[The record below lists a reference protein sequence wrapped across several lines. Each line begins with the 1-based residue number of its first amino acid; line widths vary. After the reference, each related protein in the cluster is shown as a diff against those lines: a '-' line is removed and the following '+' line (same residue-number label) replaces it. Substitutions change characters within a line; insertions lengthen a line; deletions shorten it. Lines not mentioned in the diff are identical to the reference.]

1 MPPAKRNAA
10 LDAILG
16 ETPVGAKEDTAAAPA
31 PAPVN
36 PPKPASKYAKVMLY
50 THPKVAR
57 KLKEIAFIEHRKAN
71 DVLLEAI
78 DLYFAKAGHGGIKHV
93 IEQ

>member
-10 LDAILG
+10 LDAIKG
-16 ETPVGAKEDTAAAPA
+16 EAPADARQDAAAAATPIPA
-31 PAPVN
+31 NA
-36 PPKPASKYAKVMLY
+36 PKPVPKYAKVMLY

-57 KLKEIAFIEHRKAN
+57 KLKEIAFVESRKAN
-71 DVLLEAI
+71 DVILEAI
-78 DLYFAKAGHGGIKHV
+78 DLYFAKAGHTGIKHV

>member
-10 LDAILG
+10 LDAILDDA
-16 ETPVGAKEDTAAAPA
+16 PASAKEDAVAAPV

-57 KLKEIAFIEHRKAN
+57 KLKEIAFVEHLKAN

>member
-10 LDAILG
+10 LDAIQG
-16 ETPVGAKEDTAAAPA
+16 ETPAELPEVVEAIVEAPT
-31 PAPVN
+31 
-36 PPKPASKYAKVMLY
+36 KPSKKYAKVMLY

-57 KLKEIAFIEHRKAN
+57 KLKEIALIEDKKAN
-71 DVLLEAI
+71 DVILEAL
-78 DLYFAKAGHGGIKHV
+78 DLYFAKAGHTSIKHV